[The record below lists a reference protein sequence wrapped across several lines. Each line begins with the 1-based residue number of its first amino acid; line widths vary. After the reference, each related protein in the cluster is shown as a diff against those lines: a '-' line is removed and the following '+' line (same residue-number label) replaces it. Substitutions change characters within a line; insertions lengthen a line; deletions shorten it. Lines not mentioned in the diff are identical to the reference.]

1 MKSTYERLEQMEKR
15 INQDGFTQ
23 PKGIGSDIPHF
34 VLDYPAKDEL
44 QVRVYVKNMLKRTP
58 LKIKEVNLFEFLLSF
73 FDEDELEE
81 LYELTESEGMRGLID
96 VIDPILNEGNIIL
109 HSQQIANLNQ
119 KLKDLYMELQ
129 ENKNHIQ
136 DTNANINA
144 FKDKMTDN
152 LEMLQTQNRR
162 FNHELMQLEEKL
174 NETAKDIT
182 EKFVNT
188 ENELNHRL
196 ENLNSNFQTELLQV
210 RKKQKIITISSGIV
224 LTILILWNI
233 FLTIR

>member
-1 MKSTYERLEQMEKR
+1 MGFWDEITGKGTQQVVDEYTEIYGEILLGMDRKLKSVEYKINKFKLIMENPR
-15 INQDGFTQ
+15 IQDNLQ
-23 PKGIGSDIPHF
+23 N
-34 VLDYPAKDEL
+34 LDKFADEIEDSL
-44 QVRVYVKNMLKRTP
+44 ASFEYQLQQVRTSVTNLK
-58 LKIKEVNLFEFLLSF
+58 KKEQ
-73 FDEDELEE
+73 
-81 LYELTESEGMRGLID
+81 LY
-96 VIDPILNEGNIIL
+96 
-109 HSQQIANLNQ
+109 SQQIANLNQ

>member
-1 MKSTYERLEQMEKR
+1 MGFWDEITGKGTQQVVDEYTEIYGEILLGMDRKLKSVEYKINKFKLIMENPR
-15 INQDGFTQ
+15 IQDNLQNLDKFADEIEDSLASFENQLQ
-23 PKGIGSDIPHF
+23 
-34 VLDYPAKDEL
+34 
-44 QVRVYVKNMLKRTP
+44 QVRTSVTNLK
-58 LKIKEVNLFEFLLSF
+58 KKEQ
-73 FDEDELEE
+73 
-81 LYELTESEGMRGLID
+81 LY
-96 VIDPILNEGNIIL
+96 
-109 HSQQIANLNQ
+109 SQQIANLNQ

>member
-1 MKSTYERLEQMEKR
+1 MGFWDEITGKGTQQVVDEYTEIYGEILLGMDRKLKSVEYKINKFKLIMENPR
-15 INQDGFTQ
+15 IQDNLQNLDKFADEIEDSLASFENQLQ
-23 PKGIGSDIPHF
+23 
-34 VLDYPAKDEL
+34 
-44 QVRVYVKNMLKRTP
+44 QVRTSVTNLK
-58 LKIKEVNLFEFLLSF
+58 KKEQ
-73 FDEDELEE
+73 
-81 LYELTESEGMRGLID
+81 
-96 VIDPILNEGNIIL
+96 L

>member
-1 MKSTYERLEQMEKR
+1 MGFWDEITGKGTQQVVDEYTEIYGEILLGMDRKLKSVEYKINKFKLIMENLR
-15 INQDGFTQ
+15 IQDNLQNLDKFADEIEDSLASFENQLQ
-23 PKGIGSDIPHF
+23 
-34 VLDYPAKDEL
+34 
-44 QVRVYVKNMLKRTP
+44 QVRTSVTNLK
-58 LKIKEVNLFEFLLSF
+58 KKEQ
-73 FDEDELEE
+73 
-81 LYELTESEGMRGLID
+81 
-96 VIDPILNEGNIIL
+96 L

>member
-1 MKSTYERLEQMEKR
+1 MGFWDEITGKGTQQVVDEYTEIYGEILLGMDRKLKSVEYKINKFKLIMENPR
-15 INQDGFTQ
+15 IQDNLQNLDKFADEIEDSLASFENQLQ
-23 PKGIGSDIPHF
+23 
-34 VLDYPAKDEL
+34 
-44 QVRVYVKNMLKRTP
+44 QVRTSVTNLK
-58 LKIKEVNLFEFLLSF
+58 KKEQ
-73 FDEDELEE
+73 
-81 LYELTESEGMRGLID
+81 
-96 VIDPILNEGNIIL
+96 L

-144 FKDKMTDN
+144 FKDKMKDN

-196 ENLNSNFQTELLQV
+196 ENLNSNFRTELLQV

>member
-1 MKSTYERLEQMEKR
+1 MGFWDEITGKGTQQVVDEYTEIYGEILLGMDRKLKSVEYKINKFKLIMENPR
-15 INQDGFTQ
+15 IQDNLQNLDKFADEIEDSLASFENQLQ
-23 PKGIGSDIPHF
+23 
-34 VLDYPAKDEL
+34 
-44 QVRVYVKNMLKRTP
+44 QVRTSVTNLK
-58 LKIKEVNLFEFLLSF
+58 KKEQ
-73 FDEDELEE
+73 
-81 LYELTESEGMRGLID
+81 
-96 VIDPILNEGNIIL
+96 L

-210 RKKQKIITISSGIV
+210 QKKQKIITISSGIV

>member
-1 MKSTYERLEQMEKR
+1 MGFWDEITGKGTQQVVDEYTEIYGEILLGMDRKLKSVEYKINKFKLIMENPR
-15 INQDGFTQ
+15 IQDNLQNLDKFADEIEDSLASFENQLQ
-23 PKGIGSDIPHF
+23 
-34 VLDYPAKDEL
+34 
-44 QVRVYVKNMLKRTP
+44 QVRTSVTNLK
-58 LKIKEVNLFEFLLSF
+58 KKEQ
-73 FDEDELEE
+73 
-81 LYELTESEGMRGLID
+81 
-96 VIDPILNEGNIIL
+96 L

-210 RKKQKIITISSGIV
+210 RKKQKIITISSGVV

>member
-1 MKSTYERLEQMEKR
+1 MGFWDEITGKGTQQVVDEYTEIYGEILLGMDRKLKSVEYKINKFKLIMENPR
-15 INQDGFTQ
+15 IQDNLQNLDKFADEIEDSLASFENQLQ
-23 PKGIGSDIPHF
+23 
-34 VLDYPAKDEL
+34 
-44 QVRVYVKNMLKRTP
+44 QVRTSVTNLK
-58 LKIKEVNLFEFLLSF
+58 KKEQ
-73 FDEDELEE
+73 
-81 LYELTESEGMRGLID
+81 
-96 VIDPILNEGNIIL
+96 L

-233 FLTIR
+233 FLTIP